1 MAQVSGCT
9 SSGIFYFSWLKK
21 RKTTG
26 LTRSFQVVNQ
36 PKGKMSASALAL
48 GAAALLLSLGLS
60 GCGADKH
67 AVLVCKRGHGFVG
80 GQSNHGRIRRCDG
93 GHPGVPEYLFD
104 QPGLIVGTDRATEH
118 FQQFLRGTGF
128 RPACNACPRE
138 KHHNQDWLGSRLRH
152 GVDRAVERERSNEFK
167 GVRRSDGQVA
177 WQGCGLCDGIP
188 CGSKLRCLRR

>member
-1 MAQVSGCT
+1 MYEFRNILFFLVEE
-9 SSGIFYFSWLKK
+9 K
-21 RKTTG
+21 KTTG
-26 LTRSFQVVNQ
+26 LTQSFQVVNE
-36 PKGKMSASALAL
+36 PKGKLSASALAL

-60 GCGADKH
+60 GCGADSTPFSS
-67 AVLVCKRGHGFVG
+67 ANAGTDSLVVNP
-80 GQSNHGRIRRCDG
+80 NHGRIRRCDG

-128 RPACNACPRE
+128 RPACNARPRE
-138 KHHNQDWLGSRLRH
+138 KHHNQDWLRSRLRH

-188 CGSKLRCLRR
+188 CGSKLR